1 MTYSTVLL
9 AGTYKTYIKRAIMNI
24 DDIIV
29 SPDITANP
37 VPFVYTTIQNTFQAS
52 LAEFDAD
59 TQPPTLTRECS

>member
-1 MTYSTVLL
+1 
-9 AGTYKTYIKRAIMNI
+9 MNI